1 MSYLSGNSSLT
12 PLELCDTKTDDGF
25 KARFLSYPL
34 STVESPSFVLLSNNS
49 CLAALAFLRSQL
61 EADMQP
67 NEDGP
72 GVTFDRSISQL
83 KRTVLQLREAK
94 FVTGLLEKLGVEGVT
109 KQTCLRR
116 FIVLGLGSP
125 SNSTVARLQL
135 SLALIL
141 VEYLCLD
148 VSAMEL
154 YDPVFTPVD
163 EILISHL
170 GELGGTFGNVDDCIH
185 PQNLHSLRNQCRGAS
200 PTLLTRESSGRYAGP
215 DAELTKV
222 PTFWFMPHCEADL
235 YENVLKANWG
245 SPSIMQSHIFL
256 GNNFATYAERW
267 AERQGNPGCP
277 HHILA
282 AANRLRLCLKVHLEG
297 SSSPVETAAFGDTSV
312 QIVDSTE
319 AFIT

>member
-1 MSYLSGNSSLT
+1 MNSAGELFVWQLVID
-12 PLELCDTKTDDGF
+12 PARLCDTKTDDGF
-25 KARFLSYPL
+25 KAGFLSYPL
-34 STVESPSFVLLSNNS
+34 STVESPSFVLLGSVGLHQVPVGS
-49 CLAALAFLRSQL
+49 R
-61 EADMQP
+61 QP

-94 FVTGLLEKLGVEGVT
+94 FVTGLLEKLGVAGVT
-109 KQTCLRR
+109 KQTRLRR

-163 EILISHL
+163 EMLISHL

-185 PQNLHSLRNQCRGAS
+185 PQNLYSLQNQCRGTS
-200 PTLLTRESSGRYAGP
+200 PTLLTRQSSGRYAGP
-215 DAELTKV
+215 DAESRKFRRLV
-222 PTFWFMPHCEADL
+222 H
-235 YENVLKANWG
+235 
-245 SPSIMQSHIFL
+245 
-256 GNNFATYAERW
+256 AT
-267 AERQGNPGCP
+267 
-277 HHILA
+277 
-282 AANRLRLCLKVHLEG
+282 LR
-297 SSSPVETAAFGDTSV
+297 S
-312 QIVDSTE
+312 
-319 AFIT
+319 